1 MPPCS
6 AFSSLDDAAGTR
18 ADGQAGA
25 GGRWGWRPV
34 KGRPQDS
41 LAFDSVEFAQLFELA
56 VRAGESPQ
64 ESAEGGD
71 LDVELVG
78 DHGEPV
84 RLADSPYNRAGLA
97 IKRRYETDETRFL
110 SALFRFR
117 ALMDLISGDALGRWL
132 RSSIRREGANRV
144 HPAVLDVAS
153 SMRVSKNGKFA
164 VRKFLRVVEET
175 ARSRYTDLS
184 EWPLGAEEET

>member
-1 MPPCS
+1 MK
-6 AFSSLDDAAGTR
+6 
-18 ADGQAGA
+18 
-25 GGRWGWRPV
+25 V
-34 KGRPQDS
+34 RPQDS
-41 LAFDSVEFAQLFELA
+41 LAFDSVEFAQFFELA

-64 ESAEGGD
+64 ESAEGGE

-84 RLADSPYNRAGLA
+84 RLADTPYHRAGLV

-117 ALMDLISGDALGRWL
+117 ALMDLISRKALGRWV

-153 SMRVSKNGKFA
+153 SMRVSRNGKFA
-164 VRKFLRVVEET
+164 VRNFLSTVEKT
-175 ARSRYTDLS
+175 ARSHYADLP
-184 EWPLGAEEET
+184 EWPLDAEEET